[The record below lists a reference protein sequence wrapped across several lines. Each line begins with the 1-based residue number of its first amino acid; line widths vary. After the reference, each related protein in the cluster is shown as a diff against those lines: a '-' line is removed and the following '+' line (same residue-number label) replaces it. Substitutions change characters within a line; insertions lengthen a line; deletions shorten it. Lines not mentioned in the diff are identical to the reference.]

1 MRRIQTKS
9 HRYSQTHSS
18 TRIKNAG
25 NSNMKAQPTK
35 AGRKATKNTNAAAAV
50 VFAAIDNNTGFA
62 TAIN

>member
-1 MRRIQTKS
+1 
-9 HRYSQTHSS
+9 
-18 TRIKNAG
+18 
-25 NSNMKAQPTK
+25 MKAQPTK